1 LNVLEILRDL
11 AFVSAR
17 FGYASF
23 DEWNFVYLASIDL
36 LSASPAHA
44 SEFVDSHLPGIHSLD
59 VSLKGDIQARHPA
72 AKADALYFLDTLEQL
87 IPILPPATIR
97 GVLSIVR
104 HYLQPLSDPSLRAHL
119 ESAHSVFL
127 AILARGDILHD
138 QILPYLEQ
146 VYTVMSSMKWSNYR
160 HSLKL

>member
-1 LNVLEILRDL
+1 M
-11 AFVSAR
+11 SAR

-36 LSASPAHA
+36 LSASPAEA
-44 SEFVDSHLPGIHSLD
+44 SVFVDAHLPSMYSPR
-59 VSLKGDIQARHPA
+59 VRLKVDIQARHPA

-97 GVLSIVR
+97 SVLFIVR
-104 HYLQPLSDPSLRAHL
+104 HYLQPLSDQSFRAHL

-146 VYTVMSSMKWSNYR
+146 VYTVTSSLKYSNFR
-160 HSLKL
+160 HSLRL